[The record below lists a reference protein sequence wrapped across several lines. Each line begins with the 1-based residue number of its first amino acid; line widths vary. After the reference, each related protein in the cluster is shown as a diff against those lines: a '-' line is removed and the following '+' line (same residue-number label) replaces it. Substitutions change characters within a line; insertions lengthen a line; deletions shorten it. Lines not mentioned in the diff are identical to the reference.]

1 MRNKPIYH
9 GYWIVIDK
17 WVKPKSGEAIGTVFL
32 NPKKSDFKYW
42 DEHKHLW
49 KVMKVKE
56 IKTGLEPGK
65 EE

>member
-1 MRNKPIYH
+1 MKRKFDHH

-17 WVKPKSGEAIGTVFL
+17 WLKPKSGEAIGTVFL

-42 DEHKHLW
+42 EERKHLW

-56 IKTGLEPGK
+56 IDCG
-65 EE
+65 